1 MRASRNFASLLLAV
15 AVALTSTAF
24 AQAPGGAGSRTGST
38 GLKSGGPPARAGDER
53 VTGPS
58 MVELVNMRLGQL
70 EEDLNL
76 RPNQLGPWNV
86 YRDRVIHMLDDHRR
100 AMRAASAYSATETTA
115 PKRLDALAD
124 AARNRLT
131 AIEEIVDAGKALYAA
146 LTPEQRTLAD
156 RRLALPLAT
165 LSGSDTG
172 ADVLPR
178 AVQRLPASEPP
189 PSGTA
194 RP

>member
-1 MRASRNFASLLLAV
+1 MKASRNCKWMSLV
-15 AVALTSTAF
+15 FALTLAF
-24 AQAPGGAGSRTGST
+24 AASAQTPGGAKAGSKGGG
-38 GLKSGGPPARAGDER
+38 GLLTRPGDDRVKGPNMA
-53 VTGPS
+53 
-58 MVELVNMRLGQL
+58 ELVTMRMGQL

-76 RPNQLGPWNV
+76 RPDQLGPWKV
-86 YRDRVIHMLDDHRR
+86 YRDRVMQMLDDQGR
-100 AMRAASAYSATETTA
+100 AMRSATAYSAIETSA

-131 AIEEIVDAGKALYAA
+131 AVEDIVDAGKALYAS

-172 ADVLPR
+172 ADLLPR
-178 AVQRLPASEPP
+178 AVQRSQGGEPP
-189 PSGTA
+189 AAGGA

>member
-1 MRASRNFASLLLAV
+1 MKASRSYEWLWLVAALALPIAAS
-15 AVALTSTAF
+15 
-24 AQAPGGAGSRTGST
+24 AQSPGGAGAKGASKGGIGS
-38 GLKSGGPPARAGDER
+38 LVRPSDDRP

-58 MVELVNMRLGQL
+58 LVELVTMRISQL

-76 RPNQLGPWNV
+76 RPDQLGLWKV
-86 YRDRVIHMLDDHRR
+86 YRDRVMQMLDDQRR
-100 AMRAASAYSATETTA
+100 ELRTATAYSASETSA

-124 AARNRLT
+124 VARNRLT
-131 AIEEIVDAGKALYAA
+131 AVEDIVDAGKALYAS

-178 AVQRLPASEPP
+178 AIQRSQEAKTPP
-189 PSGTA
+189 GGSA

>member
-1 MRASRNFASLLLAV
+1 
-15 AVALTSTAF
+15 
-24 AQAPGGAGSRTGST
+24 
-38 GLKSGGPPARAGDER
+38 
-53 VTGPS
+53 
-58 MVELVNMRLGQL
+58 MVELVTMRLNQL

-76 RPNQLGPWNV
+76 RPDQLGPWKV
-86 YRDRVIHMLDDHRR
+86 YRDRVMQMLDDQRR
-100 AMRAASAYSATETTA
+100 ELRTATAYSASETSA

-124 AARNRLT
+124 VARNRLT
-131 AIEEIVDAGKALYAA
+131 AVEDIVDAGKALYAS

-178 AVQRLPASEPP
+178 AVQRAQEAKTPP
-189 PSGTA
+189 GGST

>member
-1 MRASRNFASLLLAV
+1 MR
-15 AVALTSTAF
+15 
-24 AQAPGGAGSRTGST
+24 
-38 GLKSGGPPARAGDER
+38 
-53 VTGPS
+53 
-58 MVELVNMRLGQL
+58 MGQL

-76 RPNQLGPWNV
+76 RPDQRGAWKV
-86 YRDRVIHMLDDHRR
+86 YRDRVMQMLDDQRR
-100 AMRAASAYSATETTA
+100 AARAATAYSAIETSA

-131 AIEEIVDAGKALYAA
+131 AVEDIVDAGKALYAS

-172 ADVLPR
+172 ADLLPR
-178 AVQRLPASEPP
+178 ALQRPQA
-189 PSGTA
+189 GVKD
-194 RP
+194 

>member
-1 MRASRNFASLLLAV
+1 MKASRNCIWLLLAV
-15 AVALTSTAF
+15 ALALTSAAS
-24 AQAPGGAGSRTGST
+24 AQMPGGTGSKT
-38 GLKSGGPPARAGDER
+38 GSKSGIGPPARPDER
-53 VTGPS
+53 VMGPS

-76 RPNQLGPWNV
+76 RPNQLVLWNA
-86 YRDRVIHMLDDHRR
+86 YRERVMHMLDDHRR
-100 AMRAASAYSATETTA
+100 AMRMASAYSATETTA

-131 AIEEIVDAGKALYAA
+131 AIEDIVDAGKALYAA

-172 ADVLPR
+172 ADVPR
-178 AVQRLPASEPP
+178 PLSTEPP
-189 PSGTA
+189 SSPK
-194 RP
+194 

>member
-1 MRASRNFASLLLAV
+1 MSLV
-15 AVALTSTAF
+15 VALTLAF
-24 AQAPGGAGSRTGST
+24 SASGQTPGGAGPKAG
-38 GLKSGGPPARAGDER
+38 GKSGGGLVTRPGDDR
-53 VTGPS
+53 ITGPS
-58 MVELVNMRLGQL
+58 TADLVTMWMGQL

-76 RPNQLGPWNV
+76 RPDQRGAWKV
-86 YRDRVIHMLDDHRR
+86 YRDRVMQMLDDQRR
-100 AMRAASAYSATETTA
+100 AARAATAYSAIETSA

-131 AIEEIVDAGKALYAA
+131 AVEDIVDAGKALYAS

-172 ADVLPR
+172 ADLLPR
-178 AVQRLPASEPP
+178 ALQRPQA
-189 PSGTA
+189 GVKD
-194 RP
+194 

>member
-1 MRASRNFASLLLAV
+1 MTSSVTKASRSYQALSLFAILML
-15 AVALTSTAF
+15 AF
-24 AQAPGGAGSRTGST
+24 AASAQTPGGASPKAGSRGGGGS
-38 GLKSGGPPARAGDER
+38 LMRPGDDR

-58 MVELVNMRLGQL
+58 IVDLVTMRMGQL

-76 RPNQLGPWNV
+76 RPDQLPPWKV
-86 YRDRVIHMLDDHRR
+86 YRDRIMQMLDDQRR
-100 AMRAASAYSATETTA
+100 AMRAASAYTASETSA

-131 AIEEIVDAGKALYAA
+131 AVEDIVDAGKTLYAS
-146 LTPEQRTLAD
+146 LTPEQRTVAD

-178 AVQRLPASEPP
+178 GAPRGEPTPAA
-189 PSGTA
+189 GA
-194 RP
+194 K

>member
-1 MRASRNFASLLLAV
+1 MKASRSRHWLCA
-15 AVALTSTAF
+15 AVALALAF
-24 AQAPGGAGSRTGST
+24 AASAQTPGGAGPKAGNR
-38 GLKSGGPPARAGDER
+38 SGGGSLMRPGEDR
-53 VTGPS
+53 VVGPG
-58 MVELVNMRLGQL
+58 MVELVTMRVGQL

-76 RPNQLGPWNV
+76 RPDQLGAWKV
-86 YRDRVIHMLDDHRR
+86 YRDRIMQLLEDQRR
-100 AMRAASAYSATETTA
+100 ALRAASAYTASDTSA

-131 AIEEIVDAGKALYAA
+131 AVEEIVDAGKALYAS

-178 AVQRLPASEPP
+178 AAQRPQGSEASPAA
-189 PSGTA
+189 GT

>member
-1 MRASRNFASLLLAV
+1 MRASRNLTWLLLAF
-15 AVALTSTAF
+15 ALALASAAL
-24 AQAPGGAGSRTGST
+24 AQAPGGPGSRAGGAGNK
-38 GLKSGGPPARAGDER
+38 GLGGPPGRLGDAS
-53 VTGPS
+53 GPN
-58 MVELVNMRLGQL
+58 MVELVTMRLGQL

-76 RPNQLGPWNV
+76 QPNQLALWNA
-86 YRDRVIHMLDDHRR
+86 YRDRVMRMLDDHRR
-100 AMRAASAYSATETTA
+100 ALRAASAYTAVDTTA

-124 AARNRLT
+124 AARNQLT
-131 AIEEIVDAGKALYAA
+131 AIEDIADAGKALYAA
-146 LTPEQRTLAD
+146 LTPQQRTLAD

-178 AVQRLPASEPP
+178 GVQRPQGSEPP
-189 PSGTA
+189 PSTGA

>member
-1 MRASRNFASLLLAV
+1 MNRSRTRIVVVVLALATAASKALAV
-15 AVALTSTAF
+15 TVVVTSTAD
-24 AQAPGGAGSRTGST
+24 
-38 GLKSGGPPARAGDER
+38 L
-53 VTGPS
+53 VT
-58 MVELVNMRLGQL
+58 MRMGQL

-76 RPNQLGPWNV
+76 RPDQRGAWKV
-86 YRDRVIHMLDDHRR
+86 YRDRVMQMLDDQRR
-100 AMRAASAYSATETTA
+100 AARAATAYSAIETSA

-131 AIEEIVDAGKALYAA
+131 AVEDIVDAGKALYAS

-172 ADVLPR
+172 ADLLPR
-178 AVQRLPASEPP
+178 ALQRPQA
-189 PSGTA
+189 GVKD
-194 RP
+194 